1 MNIFFMNANEMRSIL
16 SFNRISSNISE
27 TLRRLETGQRILS
40 GKDDPS
46 GIFSR
51 DLMRA
56 DIRGIQSAQKN
67 TTLANEF
74 LSMAESGLASISRML
89 IGDINNRDDNGL
101 IGLIYDTTLP
111 ADMKRQ
117 QINEILALVDGVART
132 TNYNGKRMLD
142 GSLGYRI
149 SGIDSSKLSNVAVTS
164 VAAGQGQPVTLSILE
179 HARQGTL
186 NINPTALDTTLDF
199 EMRLAGVSGEV
210 FQIEFD
216 ANAYDLNDILDAIN
230 AKAGETGV
238 SAREEGASRIVFETL
253 ESGSN
258 QSFSIEIANGS
269 SFLNRSASGRDVLVK
284 VNGRQV
290 RGKGWQVDYNAHDLS
305 MSATISSS
313 FKVGDQTQFHVAGG
327 ALFQL
332 GQNVH
337 ESMQYRMAIPS
348 MTVSHLGG
356 ASGRLNDLRSIDLE
370 TDEGKALADAIVT
383 EAVNMV
389 AVERGKIGA
398 VQTHVLTANG
408 KNLDTLFE
416 KVSEAEGLLSNAEM
430 ALESSRLSRA
440 ELLAQSALGAILFS
454 RDFGQFILRAL
465 L

>member
-1 MNIFFMNANEMRSIL
+1 MNIFFMNAGEMRSIL
-16 SFNRISSNISE
+16 SFNRISNSISE

-40 GKDDPS
+40 GKDDPA

-51 DLMRA
+51 DMMRA

-67 TTLANEF
+67 TTQANEF

-111 ADMKRQ
+111 ADMKQ
-117 QINEILALVDGVART
+117 HQINDILSLIDGVART

-149 SGIDSSKLSNVAVTS
+149 SGVDSSKLSGVSVTS
-164 VAAGQGQPVTLSILE
+164 AAPGQGQPVTLSVLE
-179 HARQGTL
+179 HARQGTFR
-186 NINPTALDTTLDF
+186 IDPTTIDTSVDF
-199 EMRLAGVSGEV
+199 NVQLTGVSGESV
-210 FQIEFD
+210 NIAVTGSYNE
-216 ANAYDLNDILDAIN
+216 NDILNAVN
-230 AKAGETGV
+230 AKTGETGV
-238 SAREEGASRIVFETL
+238 RARIDGTRLLFETL
-253 ESGSN
+253 EVGSN
-258 QSFSIEIANGS
+258 QSFSLKISNGTLNIDKQNIA
-269 SFLNRSASGRDVLVK
+269 GRDVLVRI
-284 VNGRQV
+284 NGEQV
-290 RGKGWQVDYNAHDLS
+290 RGKGWQVDYTAHDLS
-305 MSATISSS
+305 MSATISPS
-313 FKVGDQTQFHVAGG
+313 FQVGDRTQFQVAGG

-332 GQNVH
+332 GQNVQ

-356 ASGRLNDLRSIDLE
+356 ASGRLHDLRSIDLE
-370 TDEGKALADAIVT
+370 TDEGKALAYAIVT
-383 EAVNMV
+383 EAVNMI

-398 VQTHVLTANG
+398 VQKHVLTANS
-408 KNLDTLFE
+408 KNLDTLHE
-416 KVSEAEGLLSNAEM
+416 KVSEAEGLLSNADM

-440 ELLAQSALGAILFS
+440 ELLAQSALSAILYS